1 MRMLILLS
9 FLVMTAPVYAAE
21 VSGESQFHLVTFK
34 CDPEAN
40 DEVDATPQSPP
51 LVVDDP
57 STPGC
62 NQWEINVVADGDL
75 SRDQKNW
82 KLPLLDINYGIGD
95 NIQLK
100 YELPYLRSQTDA
112 SATSAVGE
120 SEVGIK
126 YMFFE
131 NELSKMQLAFYPQV
145 SFVSSSSDAVNRGL
159 VSPGKIVTLPLLMS
173 TKIGQ
178 THLGDVNLTA
188 NFGYNVSTKDD
199 TANSMSAAVGVGM
212 PLIHRLSVMGELS
225 TEQALAR
232 NSDNIR
238 EQETRATIGMMGM
251 VSKRFLLFGSLGHSL
266 QASESVDHL
275 YTLAGF
281 RFLAS
286 GMGQ

>member
-1 MRMLILLS
+1 MRILVLLGVFVVAVS
-9 FLVMTAPVYAAE
+9 ARAEE
-21 VSGESQFHLVTFK
+21 VSGQSRFHLVTFK
-34 CDPEAN
+34 CEPEAN

-51 LVVDDP
+51 LQVDDP

-112 SATSAVGE
+112 FSTSAVGE

-126 YMFFE
+126 YMFYE
-131 NELSKMQLAFYPQV
+131 NEQSKMQLAFYPQV
-145 SFVSSSSDAVNRGL
+145 SFASSSSDAVNRGL
-159 VSPGKIVTLPLLMS
+159 VSPGKVVTLPLLM
-173 TKIGQ
+173 TAKIGQ
-178 THLGDVNLTA
+178 TSLGDVNLTA
-188 NFGYNVSTKDD
+188 NLGYNVSTKED

-212 PLIHRLSVMGELS
+212 PMMHRLSIMGELA
-225 TEQALAR
+225 TEQAFAR
-232 NSDNIR
+232 NVDSIR
-238 EQETRATIGMMGM
+238 EQETRATVGMMGM

-266 QASESVDHL
+266 QASDSVNHL

-286 GMGQ
+286 GFGR